1 MIDIKSKKLDT
12 FYIKIKL
19 ISVKKKRSNFY
30 VLLQE
35 LPLVGSCSVLLNCN

>member
-12 FYIKIKL
+12 FYIKIKF
-19 ISVKKKRSNFY
+19 ISVKKCSNFY